1 MSAAQVAMQTE
12 RAPFQG
18 PILALVTVALALGNF
33 MEVLD
38 TTIANVSIPH
48 IAGSL
53 GVSPNEATWVI
64 TSYAV
69 ANAISVLVAGWLAQR
84 FGQVRVF
91 VAAVLLFALA
101 SWLCGTAVSFEMLLA
116 FRILQGGVSGVM
128 VPLSQTL
135 LMSSWPREK
144 QGVALAIWGMTVVI
158 APVLGPILGGWITDN
173 LSWPWIFYINV
184 PVGLA
189 AALITWRLLARRET
203 ETRKL
208 PVDTVGLALIVIWV
222 GALQIMLDKGSELDW
237 FGSPLIV
244 TLAVVAALGLALFVA
259 WELTEAHP
267 IVDLRLFRLRNFRAG
282 TIALGLGY
290 SVFFGNVVLLP
301 LWLQTQMGY
310 TATWAGLVV
319 APIGVL
325 AFLLSPVVGKNLGR
339 VDPRLFATA
348 AFFIFAAA
356 SFWRADFTPDAD
368 YGTLALPQLLQGAGI
383 AMYFAPLIT
392 ITLGGLSVD
401 RLAFGSGLAN
411 FSRITAGSFG
421 TSLVTTFW
429 ERREAV
435 HHTFLAD
442 GINPFSPQANQ
453 AMTQLGHTGLSG
465 TPALAQI
472 NGMVTQQSA
481 TLAANDI
488 YWISGWLFLMLV
500 VSVWFAGKSSSGGT
514 VAGH

>member
-1 MSAAQVAMQTE
+1 MSTE
-12 RAPFQG
+12 RLPLKG
-18 PILALVTVALALGNF
+18 PILALVTIALALGNF

-38 TTIANVSIPH
+38 TTIANVSLPH

-69 ANAISVLVAGWLAQR
+69 ANAISVLLAGWLAQR

-91 VAAVLLFALA
+91 VSAVLLFTFA
-101 SWLCGTAVSFEMLLA
+101 SWLCGTATSFGMLLA
-116 FRILQGGVSGVM
+116 FRVLQGSVSGVM

-135 LMSSWPREK
+135 LMSSYPRDK
-144 QGVALAIWGMTVVI
+144 QGIALAIWGMTVVI

-173 LSWPWIFYINV
+173 MSWPWIFYINV
-184 PVGLA
+184 PVGIA
-189 AALITWRLLARRET
+189 AALVTWRLLAQRET

-222 GALQIMLDKGSELDW
+222 GALQVMLDKGDELDW

-244 TLAVVAALGLALFVA
+244 ALAVVAALGAALFVA

-267 IVDLRLFRLRNFRAG
+267 IVDLRLFKVRNFRAG

-290 SVFFGNVVLLP
+290 GVFFGNVVLLP

-310 TATWAGLVV
+310 TATWAGLAL
-319 APIGVL
+319 APIGVF
-325 AFLLSPVVGKNLGR
+325 AFLLSPVVGKNIGR

-348 AFFIFAAA
+348 AFVIFAVA
-356 SFWRADFTPDAD
+356 SFWRAGFPPDAD
-368 YGTLALPQLLQGAGI
+368 YGTIALPQLLQGAGI
-383 AMYFAPLIT
+383 AMYFAPLIA
-392 ITLGGLSVD
+392 ITLGDLSPE

-421 TSLVTTFW
+421 ASLVTTLW
-429 ERREAV
+429 ERRAAV
-435 HHTFLAD
+435 HHTFLVD
-442 GINPFSPQANQ
+442 GISPFSAPASQ
-453 AMTQLGHTGLSG
+453 AMTQLGHAGIAG
-465 TPALAQI
+465 APALAQM
-472 NGMVTQQSA
+472 NRMVSQQSLL
-481 TLAANDI
+481 LAANDI
-488 YWISGWLFLMLV
+488 FWISAWLFMLLIA
-500 VSVWFAGKSSSGGT
+500 SVWFATRPSVGNP